1 MVYSLTVRP
10 AIQPLQHA
18 YMASRL
24 TSDRLLHVFG
34 SHLLGESR
42 TAREYDS
49 FHSEMCEARLLLYHP

>member
-1 MVYSLTVRP
+1 
-10 AIQPLQHA
+10 
-18 YMASRL
+18 MASRL

-34 SHLLGESR
+34 SHLLGDFR